1 MSALAVK
8 EEKRCSNVVLVE
20 TSEQSST
27 VVGSQ
32 QNSEEWKRPKEIS
45 EQARPNFNRENNLVS
60 HKVPEYVCFIGKFPK
75 NATRDDIQN
84 FVKSK
89 GINFTGVRVGP
100 KKKPNANVFGYVD
113 LPTKEDYEKLLALN
127 RSLYRGRR
135 IRIDHAT
142 PKIPSPHRK
151 IMQPRRVN
159 PGIDFDSAEENKPI
173 PPYDRGLVLKLVKL
187 HAALL
192 AKTEV
197 QVNPLIPLNPLSDS
211 TRIAREPTEHS
222 QKFEITPI
230 TPKKK
235 QGKFGSNK
243 QTARSKRY
251 ALERSKNRGRR
262 KDQHFRLSS
271 RKTGTPLTPGQ
282 NSSGHSFVGRG
293 SSHRLNSS
301 KVAGLQNAVKV
312 ASVPNQYEE

>member
-1 MSALAVK
+1 MSALAEN
-8 EEKRCSNVVLVE
+8 EEKTSASSGALLE
-20 TSEQSST
+20 TTEQSTT

-32 QNSEEWKRPKEIS
+32 QNSEEWKNSKEIS
-45 EQARPNFNRENNLVS
+45 EQSRTNFNREREFIS
-60 HKVPEYVCFIGKFPK
+60 RKVPEYVCFIGKFPK

-89 GINFTGVRVGP
+89 GIKFTGVRVGP

-113 LPTKEDYEKLLALN
+113 LPTKEDYDKLLALN

-159 PGIDFDSAEENKPI
+159 YGVDFDSAEENKPI
-173 PPYDRGLVLKLVKL
+173 PPYDRQLVLKLVKL

-192 AKTEV
+192 AKTEI
-197 QVNPLIPLNPLSDS
+197 QVNPLTDS
-211 TRIAREPTEHS
+211 MQIVREPTEHS
-222 QKFEITPI
+222 QKFEV

-235 QGKFGSNK
+235 PGKFGSNK

-251 ALERSKNRGRR
+251 ALERSKNRTRK
-262 KDQHFRLSS
+262 KDQNFRISS
-271 RKTGTPLTPGQ
+271 KKTGTPLSTGQ
-282 NSSGHSFVGRG
+282 SSSGNFFSGRG
-293 SSHRLNSS
+293 ASHRLNSS
-301 KVAGLQNAVKV
+301 KANSLQNSLNVGSISK
-312 ASVPNQYEE
+312 SYEE